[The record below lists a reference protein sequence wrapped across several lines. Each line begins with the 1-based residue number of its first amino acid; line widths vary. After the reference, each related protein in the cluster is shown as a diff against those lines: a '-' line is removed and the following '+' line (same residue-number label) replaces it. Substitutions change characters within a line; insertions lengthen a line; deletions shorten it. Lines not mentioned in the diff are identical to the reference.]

1 MHIQSHL
8 HLGIAYIVT
17 HVSIIEDIKQ
27 IILPDIKDLQE
38 DHKLFKKQGIH
49 KYDITKLGKPIT
61 MFILVIYLVHS
72 IVN

>member
-27 IILPDIKDLQE
+27 IILHDIKDLQK
-38 DHKLFKKQGIH
+38 DHKLFKKQVIH
-49 KYDITKLGKPIT
+49 KYDITKLGIPII
-61 MFILVIYLVHS
+61 MFILVIYIVHS
-72 IVN
+72 IVI